1 MVTTII
7 IDVLKIV
14 ILGMI
19 IPMMY
24 HFIMFLKESWKDL
37 NEADKE
43 RKRFTKA
50 LEDVKDD
57 INALG
62 DAWEEFYDK
71 QYVPLAEAIEEIG
84 IEVNY

>member
-37 NEADKE
+37 NEADKQCKE
-43 RKRFTKA
+43 FTK
-50 LEDVKDD
+50 LLGGVKDD
-57 INALG
+57 VNALG

-71 QYVPLAEAIEEIG
+71 QYVPLVEAIQEIG
-84 IEVNY
+84 IEVDY